1 MNIEGEL
8 IKDRLWTHISRGL
21 WLAVGAVV
29 GGGEGSSEF
38 RTGRICCQKLETL
51 TPGRNFHVKGL
62 RETNLGGA
70 QAFLLFPFCL
80 FVV

>member
-1 MNIEGEL
+1 MG
-8 IKDRLWTHISRGL
+8 THFPRSV
-21 WLAVGAVV
+21 A
-29 GGGEGSSEF
+29 GGGGGGGGGGGSSEF

-62 RETNLGGA
+62 RETNVGGA